1 MRQGKEI
8 SSVKNSIQTRLSGV
22 MLLVLV
28 FALGINVFIFKQ
40 IHTAVTRI
48 DAVFSSNT
56 AVNEL
61 SESLEQVE
69 STVYEYLNTKSTQA
83 LENYY
88 RYEDEYRNMLGN
100 LNDKNMDD
108 EIFMLQKKIFIAL
121 SVNLKH
127 HCLFLVTQLQV
138 KPLFL
143 FLSHRNL
150 SLS

>member
-1 MRQGKEI
+1 M
-8 SSVKNSIQTRLSGV
+8 NTRN
-22 MLLVLV
+22 
-28 FALGINVFIFKQ
+28 A
-40 IHTAVTRI
+40 
-48 DAVFSSNT
+48 
-56 AVNEL
+56 
-61 SESLEQVE
+61 ES
-69 STVYEYLNTKSTQA
+69 

-127 HCLFLVTQLQV
+127 HCLFLVTQLQT
-138 KPLFL
+138 KPLLL
-143 FLSHRNL
+143 FSNRRNL

>member
-1 MRQGKEI
+1 MRNETGKRDI
-8 SSVKNSIQTRLSGV
+8 FRKNSIQTRLSGV

-88 RYEDEYRNMLGN
+88 RYEQNYKNLIEE
-100 LNDKNMDD
+100 LND
-108 EIFMLQKKIFIAL
+108 
-121 SVNLKH
+121 
-127 HCLFLVTQLQV
+127 
-138 KPLFL
+138 
-143 FLSHRNL
+143 RNL
-150 SLS
+150 DNEVKMLEKISGECQKVIWNRQMRRFRQNEEEM

>member
-69 STVYEYLNTKSTQA
+69 S
-83 LENYY
+83 
-88 RYEDEYRNMLGN
+88 
-100 LNDKNMDD
+100 
-108 EIFMLQKKIFIAL
+108 
-121 SVNLKH
+121 
-127 HCLFLVTQLQV
+127 CLLYTSRCV
-138 KPLFL
+138 
-143 FLSHRNL
+143 
-150 SLS
+150 

>member
-69 STVYEYLNTKSTQA
+69 STVYEYLNTKSR
-83 LENYY
+83 LW
-88 RYEDEYRNMLGN
+88 
-100 LNDKNMDD
+100 
-108 EIFMLQKKIFIAL
+108 KIII
-121 SVNLKH
+121 VMNRI
-127 HCLFLVTQLQV
+127 T
-138 KPLFL
+138 
-143 FLSHRNL
+143 RI
-150 SLS
+150 